1 MKTLLTMSIVGL
13 VLTIATLGSGIL
25 EADFKS
31 SFLVDGYKYSSLS
44 YMSNDR
50 DDLWR
55 AQYRRTVLALGDTHS
70 DVMARNTDKIWGV
83 VDGVGPEW
91 GARLDSLNEAGLSP
105 VMWLRADDSPEINK
119 LGLGNQ
125 LDYNDLVVAAS
136 DDKVSHY
143 VACLE
148 CNEYYTPQAVNV
160 ILQRLRLKTNK
171 PIGVHLTKSM
181 KGKEAYV
188 EHADIIYLQTGFH
201 LTEAQ
206 FREEIEYALTLG
218 KPVVVSEYN
227 WTGHSA
233 EARRF
238 GDIAC
243 SYAGVV
249 GTGNG
254 RGSAVCE
261 NLVWEMEKDIPFQEK
276 YDDEIATFMLALV
289 FFSAT
294 YGLTMNLPFTAKLNY
309 VQDDNYEVVFAAP
322 VTETVEAGLTFRDDG
337 KVMAFLRGSFDK
349 IFTGIKPITREGN
362 K

>member
-1 MKTLLTMSIVGL
+1 MKALLTMSLVGL
-13 VLTIATLGSGIL
+13 VLTVATLGSGIL
-25 EADFKS
+25 EADFRS
-31 SFLVDGYKYSSLS
+31 SFLVDGAKFSSLS
-44 YMSNDR
+44 YMS
-50 DDLWR
+50 DDKDDSWR
-55 AQYRRTVLALGDTHS
+55 AEYRSIVLALGDTHS
-70 DVMARNTDKIWGV
+70 DVMARNTDKVWGV

-188 EHADIIYLQTGFH
+188 EHADIIYLQTGFN
-201 LTEAQ
+201 LTEAK

-227 WTGHSA
+227 WHGNTA
-233 EARRF
+233 KAKRF

-243 SYAGVV
+243 EYSGVV

-261 NLVWEMEKDIPFQEK
+261 TLVWEMERDAPFQEK

-294 YGLTMNLPFTAKLNY
+294 YGLTMNMPFTAKLNY
-309 VQDDNYEVVFAAP
+309 VQDNNYEVVLAAP
-322 VTETVEAGLTFRDDG
+322 ITETVDAGITYRDDG
-337 KVMAFLRGSFDK
+337 KVMSFVKGSFGK
-349 IFTGIKPITREGN
+349 LFKGAKAPVRETT